1 MNDMQQYILRR
12 LLLLPPTLF
21 FLGTI
26 LFFMVQGIPGDV
38 ASSLLAGEENAVD
51 PITMQK
57 FREDLG
63 LTDPIIVQYGRWLA
77 QTVTGDLGYSYYFS
91 KPVWETIKP
100 KIETT
105 ITLAVFGVVIAIL
118 LALPVGVL
126 SALYRGS
133 LFDQIVRTVSAAG
146 MAIPA
151 FWLGIII
158 LLILSRIVGW
168 MPPVIHS
175 SIFDNPVDAF
185 YRYLFPSLILG
196 FRSAAVVS
204 RMVRSMMLEVLSE
217 DYVRTAWAKGLQP
230 RSVIIGHALRNALLP
245 VVTML
250 GMLFATLIDGAV
262 VLETVFNLPG
272 IGLLMVDSVIARDAS
287 MILGLVLSIGIFMMI
302 WILLIDL
309 SYKVLDP
316 RVEYD

>member
-1 MNDMQQYILRR
+1 
-12 LLLLPPTLF
+12 
-21 FLGTI
+21 
-26 LFFMVQGIPGDV
+26 MVQSIPGDV
-38 ASSLLAGEENAVD
+38 ASALLAGEENAVD
-51 PITMQK
+51 PKTLEK

-63 LTDPIIVQYGRWLA
+63 LTEPLIVQYGKWLA
-77 QTVTGDLGYSYYFS
+77 QTATGDLGYSYYFS
-91 KPVWETIKP
+91 KPVWEVIKP

-105 ITLAVFGVVIAIL
+105 LTLAIFGVLIAIV
-118 LALPVGVL
+118 LALPAGVF
-126 SALYRGS
+126 SALFRGS
-133 LFDQIVRTVSAAG
+133 WFDQFVRTISAAG
-146 MAIPA
+146 MAVPA

-158 LLILSRIVGW
+158 LLILSRIFGW
-168 MPPVIHS
+168 MAPVIHS
-175 SIFDNPVDAF
+175 SIFDNPIEALQ
-185 YRYLFPSLILG
+185 RYLFPSLILG
-196 FRSAAVVS
+196 FRSAAVIS

-250 GMLFATLIDGAV
+250 GMLFASLIDGAV

-272 IGLLMVDSVIARDAS
+272 IGLLMVDSVIARDPG
-287 MILGLVLSIGIFMMI
+287 MVLGLVLSIGIFMMI

>member
-1 MNDMQQYILRR
+1 MRQYILRR
-12 LLLLPPTLF
+12 LLLLPPTLLL
-21 FLGTI
+21 LGTI
-26 LFFMVQGIPGDV
+26 LFFMIQSIPGDV
-38 ASSLLAGEENAVD
+38 ASALLAGEENAVD
-51 PITMQK
+51 PKTMEK

-63 LTDPIIVQYGRWLA
+63 LNEPLFLQYGKWLA
-77 QTVTGDLGYSYYFS
+77 QTATGDLGYSYYFS
-91 KPVWETIKP
+91 KPVWDVIKP

-105 ITLAVFGVVIAIL
+105 VTLALFGVIIAIV
-118 LALPVGVL
+118 LALPAGIF
-126 SALYRGS
+126 SALFRGS
-133 LFDQIVRTVSAAG
+133 LFDQTIRTISAAG
-146 MAIPA
+146 MAVPA

-168 MPPVIHS
+168 MPPVIHYS
-175 SIFDNPVDAF
+175 VFDNPIDAF
-185 YRYLFPSLILG
+185 QRYLFPSLILG
-196 FRSAAVVS
+196 FRSAAVIS

-272 IGLLMVDSVIARDAS
+272 IGLLMVDSVIARDPG
-287 MILGLVLSIGIFMMI
+287 MVLGLVLSIGIFMLI

>member
-1 MNDMQQYILRR
+1 MRQYILRR
-12 LLLLPPTLF
+12 LLLLPPTLLL
-21 FLGTI
+21 LGTI
-26 LFFMVQGIPGDV
+26 LFFMVQSIPGDV
-38 ASSLLAGEENAVD
+38 ASALLAGEENAVD
-51 PITMQK
+51 PKTLEK

-63 LTDPIIVQYGRWLA
+63 LTEPLIVQYGKWLA
-77 QTVTGDLGYSYYFS
+77 QTATGDLGYSYYFS
-91 KPVWETIKP
+91 KPVWEVIKP

-105 ITLAVFGVVIAIL
+105 LTLAIFGVLIAIV
-118 LALPVGVL
+118 LALPAGVF
-126 SALYRGS
+126 SALFRGS
-133 LFDQIVRTVSAAG
+133 WFDQFVRTISAAG
-146 MAIPA
+146 MAVPA

-158 LLILSRIVGW
+158 LLILSRIFGW
-168 MPPVIHS
+168 MAPVIHS
-175 SIFDNPVDAF
+175 SIFDNPIEAF
-185 YRYLFPSLILG
+185 QRYLFPSLILG
-196 FRSAAVVS
+196 FRSAAVIS

-250 GMLFATLIDGAV
+250 GMLFASLIDGAV

-272 IGLLMVDSVIARDAS
+272 IGLLMVDSGIARDPG
-287 MILGLVLSIGIFMMI
+287 MVLGLVLSIGIFMMI

>member
-1 MNDMQQYILRR
+1 MRQYILRR
-12 LLLLPPTLF
+12 LLLLPPTLLL
-21 FLGTI
+21 LGTI
-26 LFFMVQGIPGDV
+26 LFFMVQSIPGDV
-38 ASSLLAGEENAVD
+38 ASALLAGEENAVD
-51 PITMQK
+51 PKTLEK

-63 LTDPIIVQYGRWLA
+63 LTEPLIVQYGKWLA
-77 QTVTGDLGYSYYFS
+77 QTATGDLGYSYYFS
-91 KPVWETIKP
+91 KPVWEVIKP

-105 ITLAVFGVVIAIL
+105 LTLAIFGVLIAIV
-118 LALPVGVL
+118 LALPAGIF
-126 SALYRGS
+126 SALFRGS
-133 LFDQIVRTVSAAG
+133 WFDQTIRTISAAG
-146 MAIPA
+146 MAVPA

-158 LLILSRIVGW
+158 LLILSRIFGW
-168 MPPVIHS
+168 MAPVIHS
-175 SIFDNPVDAF
+175 SIFDNPIEAF
-185 YRYLFPSLILG
+185 QRYLFPSLILG
-196 FRSAAVVS
+196 FRSAAVIS

-250 GMLFATLIDGAV
+250 GMLFASLIDGAV

-272 IGLLMVDSVIARDAS
+272 IGLLMVDSVIARDPG
-287 MILGLVLSIGIFMMI
+287 MVLGLVLSIGIFMMI

>member
-1 MNDMQQYILRR
+1 MHQYILRR

-26 LFFMVQGIPGDV
+26 LFFMVQAIPGDV
-38 ASSLLAGEENAVD
+38 ASTLLAGEENAVD
-51 PITMQK
+51 PKTMQK
-57 FREDLG
+57 FREELG
-63 LTDPIIVQYGRWLA
+63 LTDPMIVQYGRWLA
-77 QTVTGDLGYSYYFS
+77 QTATGDLGYSYYFS
-91 KPVWETIKP
+91 KPVWDQIKP

-105 ITLAVFGVVIAIL
+105 ATLEIFGIILAVVL
-118 LALPVGVL
+118 SLPAGVL

-133 LFDQIVRTVSAAG
+133 LFDQIVRTISAAG
-146 MAIPA
+146 MAVPA

-158 LLILSRIVGW
+158 LLILSRIIGW

-196 FRSAAVVS
+196 FRSAAVIS

-230 RSVIIGHALRNALLP
+230 RAVIVGHALRNALLP
-245 VVTML
+245 VVTMF
-250 GMLFATLIDGAV
+250 GMLVATLIDGAV

-287 MILGLVLSIGIFMMI
+287 MVLGLVLSIGIFMMI

>member
-1 MNDMQQYILRR
+1 MRQYILRR
-12 LLLLPPTLF
+12 LLLLPPTLLL
-21 FLGTI
+21 LGTI
-26 LFFMVQGIPGDV
+26 LFFMVQSIPGDV
-38 ASSLLAGEENAVD
+38 ASALLAGEENAVD
-51 PITMQK
+51 PKTLEK

-63 LTDPIIVQYGRWLA
+63 LTEPLIVQYGKWLA
-77 QTVTGDLGYSYYFS
+77 QTATGDLGYSYYFS
-91 KPVWETIKP
+91 KPVWEVIKP

-105 ITLAVFGVVIAIL
+105 LTLAIFGVLIAIV
-118 LALPVGVL
+118 LALPAGVF
-126 SALYRGS
+126 SALFRGS
-133 LFDQIVRTVSAAG
+133 WFDQFVRTISAAG
-146 MAIPA
+146 MAVPA

-158 LLILSRIVGW
+158 LLILSRIFGW
-168 MPPVIHS
+168 MAPVIHS
-175 SIFDNPVDAF
+175 SIFDNPIEAF
-185 YRYLFPSLILG
+185 QRYLFPSLILG
-196 FRSAAVVS
+196 FRSAAVIS

-250 GMLFATLIDGAV
+250 GMLFASLIDGAV

-272 IGLLMVDSVIARDAS
+272 IGLLMVDSVIARDPG
-287 MILGLVLSIGIFMMI
+287 MVHGLVLSIGIFMMI

>member
-1 MNDMQQYILRR
+1 MRQYILRR
-12 LLLLPPTLF
+12 LLLLPPTLLL
-21 FLGTI
+21 LGTI
-26 LFFMVQGIPGDV
+26 LFFMVQSIPGDV
-38 ASSLLAGEENAVD
+38 ASALLAGEENAVD
-51 PITMQK
+51 PKTLEK

-63 LTDPIIVQYGRWLA
+63 LTEPLIVQYGKWLA
-77 QTVTGDLGYSYYFS
+77 QTATGDLGYSYYFS
-91 KPVWETIKP
+91 KPVWEVIKP

-105 ITLAVFGVVIAIL
+105 LTLAIFGVLIAIV
-118 LALPVGVL
+118 LALPAGVF
-126 SALYRGS
+126 SALFRGS
-133 LFDQIVRTVSAAG
+133 WFDQFVRTISAAG
-146 MAIPA
+146 MAVPA

-158 LLILSRIVGW
+158 LLILSRIFGW
-168 MPPVIHS
+168 MAPVIHS
-175 SIFDNPVDAF
+175 SIFDNPIEAF
-185 YRYLFPSLILG
+185 QRYLFPSLILG
-196 FRSAAVVS
+196 FRSAAVIS

-217 DYVRTAWAKGLQP
+217 DYVRTAWAKCLQP

-250 GMLFATLIDGAV
+250 GMLFASLIDGAV

-272 IGLLMVDSVIARDAS
+272 IGLLMVASVIARDPG
-287 MILGLVLSIGIFMMI
+287 MVLGLVLSIGIFMMI

>member
-1 MNDMQQYILRR
+1 MRKYILRR

-26 LFFMVQGIPGDV
+26 LFFMVQAIPGDV
-38 ASSLLAGEENAVD
+38 ASTLLAGEENAVD
-51 PITMQK
+51 PKTMQK
-57 FREDLG
+57 FREELG
-63 LTDPIIVQYGRWLA
+63 LTDPMIVQYGRWLA
-77 QTVTGDLGYSYYFS
+77 QTATGDLGYSYYFS
-91 KPVWETIKP
+91 KPVWDQIKP

-105 ITLAVFGVVIAIL
+105 ATLAIFGIILAVVL
-118 LALPVGVL
+118 SLPAGVL

-133 LFDQIVRTVSAAG
+133 LFDQIVRTISAAG
-146 MAIPA
+146 MAVPA

-158 LLILSRIVGW
+158 LLILSRIIGW

-196 FRSAAVVS
+196 FRSAAVIS

-230 RSVIIGHALRNALLP
+230 RTVIVGHALRNALLP

-287 MILGLVLSIGIFMMI
+287 MVLGLVLSIGIFMMI

>member
-1 MNDMQQYILRR
+1 
-12 LLLLPPTLF
+12 
-21 FLGTI
+21 
-26 LFFMVQGIPGDV
+26 MVQGIPGDV

-63 LTDPIIVQYGRWLA
+63 LTDPIIVQHGRWLT

-105 ITLAVFGVVIAIL
+105 ITLAVFGVLIAIL

>member
-105 ITLAVFGVVIAIL
+105 ITLAVFGVLIAIL

>member
-1 MNDMQQYILRR
+1 
-12 LLLLPPTLF
+12 
-21 FLGTI
+21 
-26 LFFMVQGIPGDV
+26 MVQGIPGDV

>member
-1 MNDMQQYILRR
+1 MRQYILRR
-12 LLLLPPTLF
+12 LLLLPPTLLL
-21 FLGTI
+21 LGTI
-26 LFFMVQGIPGDV
+26 LFFMVQSIPGDV
-38 ASSLLAGEENAVD
+38 ASALLAGEENAVD
-51 PITMQK
+51 PKTLEK

-63 LTDPIIVQYGRWLA
+63 LTEPLIVQYGKWLA
-77 QTVTGDLGYSYYFS
+77 QTATGDLGYSYYFS
-91 KPVWETIKP
+91 KPVWEVIKP

-105 ITLAVFGVVIAIL
+105 LTLAIFGVLIAIV
-118 LALPVGVL
+118 LALPAGVF
-126 SALYRGS
+126 SALFRGS
-133 LFDQIVRTVSAAG
+133 WFDQFVRTISAAG
-146 MAIPA
+146 MAVPA

-158 LLILSRIVGW
+158 LLILSRIFGW
-168 MPPVIHS
+168 MAPVIHS
-175 SIFDNPVDAF
+175 SIFDNPIEAF
-185 YRYLFPSLILG
+185 QRYLFPSLILG
-196 FRSAAVVS
+196 FRSAAVIS

-230 RSVIIGHALRNALLP
+230 RSVIIGHSLRNALLP

-250 GMLFATLIDGAV
+250 GMLFASLIEGAV

-272 IGLLMVDSVIARDAS
+272 IGLLMVDSVIARDPG
-287 MILGLVLSIGIFMMI
+287 MVLGLVLSIGIFMMI

>member
-1 MNDMQQYILRR
+1 MLGMLFATLIDGAVVLETVFNLPGIG
-12 LLLLPPTLF
+12 LL
-21 FLGTI
+21 
-26 LFFMVQGIPGDV
+26 MVDSVIARDPGMV
-38 ASSLLAGEENAVD
+38 
-51 PITMQK
+51 
-57 FREDLG
+57 LG
-63 LTDPIIVQYGRWLA
+63 L
-77 QTVTGDLGYSYYFS
+77 
-91 KPVWETIKP
+91 
-100 KIETT
+100 
-105 ITLAVFGVVIAIL
+105 
-118 LALPVGVL
+118 VL
-126 SALYRGS
+126 S
-133 LFDQIVRTVSAAG
+133 I
-146 MAIPA
+146 
-151 FWLGIII
+151 GIFMMIWI

-168 MPPVIHS
+168 MPPIIHS
-175 SIFDNPVDAF
+175 SVFDNPVDAF
-185 YRYLFPSLILG
+185 QRYLFPSLILG
-196 FRSAAVVS
+196 FRSAAVIS

-272 IGLLMVDSVIARDAS
+272 IGLLMVDSVIARDPG
-287 MILGLVLSIGIFMMI
+287 MVLGLVLSIGIFMMI

>member
-1 MNDMQQYILRR
+1 MRQYILRR
-12 LLLLPPTLF
+12 LLLLPPTLLL
-21 FLGTI
+21 LGTI
-26 LFFMVQGIPGDV
+26 LFFMVQSIPGDV
-38 ASSLLAGEENAVD
+38 ASALLAGEENAVD
-51 PITMQK
+51 PQTLEK

-63 LTDPIIVQYGRWLA
+63 LNEPLIVQYGKWLV
-77 QTVTGDLGYSYYFS
+77 QTATGDLGYSYYFS
-91 KPVWETIKP
+91 KPVWDVIKP

-105 ITLAVFGVVIAIL
+105 VTLAIFGVIIAIV
-118 LALPVGVL
+118 LALPAGIF
-126 SALYRGS
+126 SALFRGS
-133 LFDQIVRTVSAAG
+133 WFDQTIRTISAAG
-146 MAIPA
+146 MAVPA

-158 LLILSRIVGW
+158 LLVLSRIVGW

-175 SIFDNPVDAF
+175 SVFDSPVESF
-185 YRYLFPSLILG
+185 QRYIFPSLILG
-196 FRSAAVVS
+196 FRSAAVIS

-272 IGLLMVDSVIARDAS
+272 IGLLMVDSVIARDPG
-287 MILGLVLSIGIFMMI
+287 MVLGLVLSIGVFMMI

>member
-1 MNDMQQYILRR
+1 MRQYILRR
-12 LLLLPPTLF
+12 LLLLPPTLLL
-21 FLGTI
+21 LGTI
-26 LFFMVQGIPGDV
+26 LFFMVQSIPGDV
-38 ASSLLAGEENAVD
+38 ASALLAGEENAVD
-51 PITMQK
+51 PKTLEK

-63 LTDPIIVQYGRWLA
+63 LTEPLIVQYGKWLA
-77 QTVTGDLGYSYYFS
+77 QTATGDLGYSYYFS
-91 KPVWETIKP
+91 KPVWEVIKP

-105 ITLAVFGVVIAIL
+105 LTLAIFGVLIAIV
-118 LALPVGVL
+118 LALPAGVF
-126 SALYRGS
+126 SALFRGS
-133 LFDQIVRTVSAAG
+133 WFDQFVRTISAAG
-146 MAIPA
+146 MAGPA

-158 LLILSRIVGW
+158 LLILSRIFGW
-168 MPPVIHS
+168 MAPVIHS
-175 SIFDNPVDAF
+175 SIFDNPIEAF
-185 YRYLFPSLILG
+185 QRYLFPSLILG
-196 FRSAAVVS
+196 FRSAAVIS

-250 GMLFATLIDGAV
+250 GMLFASLIDGAV

-272 IGLLMVDSVIARDAS
+272 IGLLMVDSVIARDPG
-287 MILGLVLSIGIFMMI
+287 MVLGLVLSIGIFMMI

>member
-1 MNDMQQYILRR
+1 MHQYILRR

-26 LFFMVQGIPGDV
+26 LFFMVQAIPGDV
-38 ASSLLAGEENAVD
+38 ASTLLAGEENAVD
-51 PITMQK
+51 PKTMQK
-57 FREDLG
+57 FREELG
-63 LTDPIIVQYGRWLA
+63 LTDPMIVQYGRWLA
-77 QTVTGDLGYSYYFS
+77 QTATGDLGYSYYFS
-91 KPVWETIKP
+91 KPVWDQIKP

-105 ITLAVFGVVIAIL
+105 ATLAIFGIILAVVL
-118 LALPVGVL
+118 SLPAGVL

-133 LFDQIVRTVSAAG
+133 LFDQIVRTISAAG
-146 MAIPA
+146 MAVPA

-158 LLILSRIVGW
+158 LLILSRIIGW

-196 FRSAAVVS
+196 FRSAAVIS

-230 RSVIIGHALRNALLP
+230 RTVIVGHALRNALLP

-287 MILGLVLSIGIFMMI
+287 MVLGLVLSIGIFMMI

>member
-1 MNDMQQYILRR
+1 MHQYILRR

-26 LFFMVQGIPGDV
+26 LFFMVQAIPGDV

-51 PITMQK
+51 PKTMQK

-63 LTDPIIVQYGRWLA
+63 LTDPMIVQYGRWLS
-77 QTVTGDLGYSYYFS
+77 QTATGDLGYSYYFS
-91 KPVWETIKP
+91 KPVWEAIKP

-105 ITLAVFGVVIAIL
+105 VTLAIFGVLIAVF
-118 LALPVGVL
+118 LALPAGVL

-133 LFDQIVRTVSAAG
+133 LFDQVVRTASAAG

-158 LLILSRIVGW
+158 LLVLSRIVGW

-185 YRYLFPSLILG
+185 QRYLFPSLILG
-196 FRSAAVVS
+196 FRSAAVIS

-272 IGLLMVDSVIARDAS
+272 IGLLMVDSVIARDPG
-287 MILGLVLSIGIFMMI
+287 MVLGLVLSIGIFMLI

>member
-1 MNDMQQYILRR
+1 MHQYILRR

-38 ASSLLAGEENAVD
+38 ASTLLAGEENAVD
-51 PITMQK
+51 PKTMQK
-57 FREDLG
+57 FREELG
-63 LTDPIIVQYGRWLA
+63 LADPMIVQYGRWLA
-77 QTVTGDLGYSYYFS
+77 QTATGDLGYSYYFS
-91 KPVWETIKP
+91 KPVWDQIKP

-105 ITLAVFGVVIAIL
+105 LTLAIFGIIIAVVL
-118 LALPVGVL
+118 SLPVGVL

-133 LFDQIVRTVSAAG
+133 LFDQIVRTISAAG
-146 MAIPA
+146 MAVPA

-158 LLILSRIVGW
+158 LLILSRIIGW

-185 YRYLFPSLILG
+185 ARYLFPSLILG
-196 FRSAAVVS
+196 FRSAAVIS

-230 RSVIIGHALRNALLP
+230 RTVIVGHALRNALLP

-287 MILGLVLSIGIFMMI
+287 MVLGLVLSIGIFMMI

>member
-1 MNDMQQYILRR
+1 MRQYILRR
-12 LLLLPPTLF
+12 LLLLPPTLLL
-21 FLGTI
+21 LGTI
-26 LFFMVQGIPGDV
+26 LFFMVQSIPGDV
-38 ASSLLAGEENAVD
+38 ASALLAGEENAVD
-51 PITMQK
+51 PKTLEK

-63 LTDPIIVQYGRWLA
+63 LTEPLIVQYGKWLA
-77 QTVTGDLGYSYYFS
+77 QTATGDLGYSYYFS
-91 KPVWETIKP
+91 KPVWEVIKP

-105 ITLAVFGVVIAIL
+105 LTLAIFGVLIAIV
-118 LALPVGVL
+118 LALPAGVF
-126 SALYRGS
+126 SALFRGS
-133 LFDQIVRTVSAAG
+133 WFDQFVRTISAAG
-146 MAIPA
+146 MAVPA

-158 LLILSRIVGW
+158 LLILSRIFGW
-168 MPPVIHS
+168 MAPVIHS
-175 SIFDNPVDAF
+175 SIFDNPIEAF
-185 YRYLFPSLILG
+185 QRYLFPSLILG
-196 FRSAAVVS
+196 FRSAAVIS

-217 DYVRTAWAKGLQP
+217 DYVRTAWAKGLKP

-250 GMLFATLIDGAV
+250 GMLFASLIDGAV

-272 IGLLMVDSVIARDAS
+272 IGLLMVDSVIARDPG
-287 MILGLVLSIGIFMMI
+287 MVLGLVLSIGIFMMI

>member
-1 MNDMQQYILRR
+1 MRQYILRR
-12 LLLLPPTLF
+12 LLLLPPTLLL
-21 FLGTI
+21 LGTI
-26 LFFMVQGIPGDV
+26 LFFMVQSIPGDV
-38 ASSLLAGEENAVD
+38 ASALLAGEENAVD
-51 PITMQK
+51 PKTLQK

-63 LTDPIIVQYGRWLA
+63 LTEPLIVQYGKWLA
-77 QTVTGDLGYSYYFS
+77 QTATGDLGYSYYFS
-91 KPVWETIKP
+91 KPVWEVIKP

-105 ITLAVFGVVIAIL
+105 LTLAIFGVLIAIV
-118 LALPVGVL
+118 LALPAGVF
-126 SALYRGS
+126 SALFRGS
-133 LFDQIVRTVSAAG
+133 WFDQFVRTISAAG
-146 MAIPA
+146 RAVPA

-158 LLILSRIVGW
+158 LLILSRIFGW
-168 MPPVIHS
+168 MAPVIHS
-175 SIFDNPVDAF
+175 SIFDNPIEAF
-185 YRYLFPSLILG
+185 KTYLFPSLILG
-196 FRSAAVVS
+196 FRSAAVIS

-230 RSVIIGHALRNALLP
+230 RSVIIGDALRNALLP

-250 GMLFATLIDGAV
+250 GMLFASLIDGAV

-272 IGLLMVDSVIARDAS
+272 IGLLMVDSVIARDPG
-287 MILGLVLSIGIFMMI
+287 MVLGLVLSIGIFMMI

>member
-1 MNDMQQYILRR
+1 MRQYILRR
-12 LLLLPPTLF
+12 LLLLPPTLLL
-21 FLGTI
+21 LGTI
-26 LFFMVQGIPGDV
+26 LFFMVQSIPGDV
-38 ASSLLAGEENAVD
+38 ASALLAGEENAVD
-51 PITMQK
+51 PKTLEK

-63 LTDPIIVQYGRWLA
+63 LTEPLIVQYGKWLA
-77 QTVTGDLGYSYYFS
+77 QTATGDLGYSYYFS
-91 KPVWETIKP
+91 KPVWEVIKP

-105 ITLAVFGVVIAIL
+105 LTLAIFGVLIAIV
-118 LALPVGVL
+118 LALPAGVF
-126 SALYRGS
+126 SALFRGS
-133 LFDQIVRTVSAAG
+133 WFDQFVRTISAAG
-146 MAIPA
+146 MAVPA

-158 LLILSRIVGW
+158 LLILSRIFGW
-168 MPPVIHS
+168 MAPVIHS
-175 SIFDNPVDAF
+175 SIFDNPIVAF
-185 YRYLFPSLILG
+185 QRYLFPSLILG
-196 FRSAAVVS
+196 FRSAAVIS
-204 RMVRSMMLEVLSE
+204 RMVRSMMLEVLSD

-250 GMLFATLIDGAV
+250 GMLFASLIDGAV

-272 IGLLMVDSVIARDAS
+272 IGLLMVDSVIARDPG
-287 MILGLVLSIGIFMMI
+287 MVLGLVLSIGIFMMI

>member
-1 MNDMQQYILRR
+1 MRQYILRR
-12 LLLLPPTLF
+12 LLLLPPTLLL
-21 FLGTI
+21 LGTI
-26 LFFMVQGIPGDV
+26 LFFMVQSIPGDV
-38 ASSLLAGEENAVD
+38 ASALLAGEENAVD
-51 PITMQK
+51 PKTLEK

-63 LTDPIIVQYGRWLA
+63 LTEPLIVQYGKWLA
-77 QTVTGDLGYSYYFS
+77 QTATGDLGYSYYFS
-91 KPVWETIKP
+91 KPVWEVIKP

-105 ITLAVFGVVIAIL
+105 LTLAIFGVLIAIV
-118 LALPVGVL
+118 LALPAGIF
-126 SALYRGS
+126 SALFRGS
-133 LFDQIVRTVSAAG
+133 WFDQFVRTISAAG
-146 MAIPA
+146 MAVPA

-158 LLILSRIVGW
+158 LLILSRIFGW
-168 MPPVIHS
+168 MAPVIHS
-175 SIFDNPVDAF
+175 SIFDNPIEAF
-185 YRYLFPSLILG
+185 QRYLFPSLILG
-196 FRSAAVVS
+196 FRSAAVIS

-250 GMLFATLIDGAV
+250 GMLFASLIDGAV

-272 IGLLMVDSVIARDAS
+272 IGLLMVDSVIARDPG
-287 MILGLVLSIGIFMMI
+287 MVLGLVLSIGIFMMI

>member
-1 MNDMQQYILRR
+1 VNDMQQYILRR

-63 LTDPIIVQYGRWLA
+63 LTDPIIVQYGRWLT

-151 FWLGIII
+151 FWLGILI

>member
-1 MNDMQQYILRR
+1 MRQYILRR
-12 LLLLPPTLF
+12 LLLLPPTLLL
-21 FLGTI
+21 LGTI
-26 LFFMVQGIPGDV
+26 LFFMVQSIPGDV
-38 ASSLLAGEENAVD
+38 ASALLAGEENAVD
-51 PITMQK
+51 PKTLEK

-63 LTDPIIVQYGRWLA
+63 LTEPLIVQYGKWLA
-77 QTVTGDLGYSYYFS
+77 QTATGDLGYSYYFS
-91 KPVWETIKP
+91 KPVWEVIKP

-105 ITLAVFGVVIAIL
+105 LTLAIFGVLIAIV
-118 LALPVGVL
+118 LALPAGVF
-126 SALYRGS
+126 SALFRGS
-133 LFDQIVRTVSAAG
+133 WVDQVVRTISAAG
-146 MAIPA
+146 MAVPA

-158 LLILSRIVGW
+158 LLILSRIFGW
-168 MPPVIHS
+168 MAPVIHS
-175 SIFDNPVDAF
+175 SIFDNPIEAF
-185 YRYLFPSLILG
+185 QRYLFPSLILG
-196 FRSAAVVS
+196 FRSAAVIS

-250 GMLFATLIDGAV
+250 GMLFASLIDGAV

-272 IGLLMVDSVIARDAS
+272 IGLLMVDSVIARDPG
-287 MILGLVLSIGIFMMI
+287 MVLGLVLSIGIFMMI

>member
-1 MNDMQQYILRR
+1 MRQYILRR
-12 LLLLPPTLF
+12 LLLLPPTLLL
-21 FLGTI
+21 LGTI
-26 LFFMVQGIPGDV
+26 LFFMVQSIPGDV
-38 ASSLLAGEENAVD
+38 ASALLAGEENAVD
-51 PITMQK
+51 PKTLEK

-63 LTDPIIVQYGRWLA
+63 LTEPLIVQYGKWLA
-77 QTVTGDLGYSYYFS
+77 QTATGDLGYSYYFS
-91 KPVWETIKP
+91 KPVWEVIKP

-105 ITLAVFGVVIAIL
+105 LTLAIFGVLIAIV
-118 LALPVGVL
+118 LALPAGVF
-126 SALYRGS
+126 SALFRGS
-133 LFDQIVRTVSAAG
+133 WFDQFVRTISAAG
-146 MAIPA
+146 MAVPA

-158 LLILSRIVGW
+158 LLILSRIFGW
-168 MPPVIHS
+168 MAPVIHS
-175 SIFDNPVDAF
+175 SIFDNPIEAF
-185 YRYLFPSLILG
+185 QRYLFPSLILG
-196 FRSAAVVS
+196 FRSAAVIS

-250 GMLFATLIDGAV
+250 GMLFASLIDGAV

-272 IGLLMVDSVIARDAS
+272 IGLLMVDSVIARDPG
-287 MILGLVLSIGIFMMI
+287 MVVGLVLSIGIFMMI

>member
-1 MNDMQQYILRR
+1 MRQYILRR
-12 LLLLPPTLF
+12 LLLLPPTLLL
-21 FLGTI
+21 LGTI
-26 LFFMVQGIPGDV
+26 LFFMVQSIPGDV
-38 ASSLLAGEENAVD
+38 ASALLAGEENAVD
-51 PITMQK
+51 PKTLEK

-63 LTDPIIVQYGRWLA
+63 LTEPLIVQYGKWLA
-77 QTVTGDLGYSYYFS
+77 QTATGDLGYSYYFS
-91 KPVWETIKP
+91 KPVWEVIKP

-105 ITLAVFGVVIAIL
+105 LTLAIFGVLIAI
-118 LALPVGVL
+118 VL
-126 SALYRGS
+126 SLPAGVFSALFRGS
-133 LFDQIVRTVSAAG
+133 WFDQFVRTISAAG
-146 MAIPA
+146 MAVPA

-158 LLILSRIVGW
+158 LLILSRIFGW
-168 MPPVIHS
+168 MAPVIHS
-175 SIFDNPVDAF
+175 SIFDNPIEALQ
-185 YRYLFPSLILG
+185 RYLFPSLILG
-196 FRSAAVVS
+196 FRSAAVIS

-250 GMLFATLIDGAV
+250 GMLFASLIDGAV

-272 IGLLMVDSVIARDAS
+272 IGLLMVDSVIARDPG
-287 MILGLVLSIGIFMMI
+287 MVLGLVLSIGIFMMI

>member
-1 MNDMQQYILRR
+1 MRQYILRR
-12 LLLLPPTLF
+12 LLLLPPTLLL
-21 FLGTI
+21 LGTI
-26 LFFMVQGIPGDV
+26 LFFMVQSIPGDV
-38 ASSLLAGEENAVD
+38 ASALLAGEENAVD
-51 PITMQK
+51 PKTLEK

-63 LTDPIIVQYGRWLA
+63 LTEPLIVQYGKWLA
-77 QTVTGDLGYSYYFS
+77 QTATGDLGYSYYFS
-91 KPVWETIKP
+91 KPVWEVIKP

-105 ITLAVFGVVIAIL
+105 LTLAIFGVLIAIV
-118 LALPVGVL
+118 LALPAGVF
-126 SALYRGS
+126 SALFRGS
-133 LFDQIVRTVSAAG
+133 WFDQFVRTISAAG
-146 MAIPA
+146 MAVPA

-158 LLILSRIVGW
+158 LLILSRIFGW
-168 MPPVIHS
+168 MAPVIHS
-175 SIFDNPVDAF
+175 SIFDNPIEAF
-185 YRYLFPSLILG
+185 QRYLFQSLILG
-196 FRSAAVVS
+196 FRSAAVIS

-230 RSVIIGHALRNALLP
+230 RSVIIGHSLRNALLP

-250 GMLFATLIDGAV
+250 GMLFASLIDGAV

-272 IGLLMVDSVIARDAS
+272 IGLLMVDSVIARDPG
-287 MILGLVLSIGIFMMI
+287 MVLGLVLSIGIFMMI

>member
-1 MNDMQQYILRR
+1 MRQYILRR
-12 LLLLPPTLF
+12 LLLLPPTLLL
-21 FLGTI
+21 LGTI
-26 LFFMVQGIPGDV
+26 LFFMVQSIPGDV
-38 ASSLLAGEENAVD
+38 ASALLAGEENAVD
-51 PITMQK
+51 PKTLEK

-63 LTDPIIVQYGRWLA
+63 LTEPLIVQYGRWLA
-77 QTVTGDLGYSYYFS
+77 QTATGDLGYSYYFS
-91 KPVWETIKP
+91 KPVWEVIKP

-105 ITLAVFGVVIAIL
+105 LTLAIFGVLIAIV
-118 LALPVGVL
+118 LALPAGVF
-126 SALYRGS
+126 SALFRGS
-133 LFDQIVRTVSAAG
+133 WFDQFVRTISAAG
-146 MAIPA
+146 MAVPA

-158 LLILSRIVGW
+158 LLILSRIFGW
-168 MPPVIHS
+168 MAPVIHS
-175 SIFDNPVDAF
+175 SIFDNPIEAF
-185 YRYLFPSLILG
+185 QRYLFPSLILG
-196 FRSAAVVS
+196 FRSAAVIS

-250 GMLFATLIDGAV
+250 GMLFASLIDGAV

-272 IGLLMVDSVIARDAS
+272 IGLLMVDSVIARDPG
-287 MILGLVLSIGIFMMI
+287 MVLGLVLSIGIFMMI

>member
-1 MNDMQQYILRR
+1 VNDMQQYILRR

-63 LTDPIIVQYGRWLA
+63 LTDPIIVQYGRWLT

>member
-1 MNDMQQYILRR
+1 
-12 LLLLPPTLF
+12 
-21 FLGTI
+21 
-26 LFFMVQGIPGDV
+26 MVQSIPGDV
-38 ASSLLAGEENAVD
+38 ASALLAGEENAVD
-51 PITMQK
+51 PKTLEK

-63 LTDPIIVQYGRWLA
+63 LNEPLIVQYGKWLV
-77 QTVTGDLGYSYYFS
+77 QTATGDLGYSYYFS
-91 KPVWETIKP
+91 KPVWEVIKP

-105 ITLAVFGVVIAIL
+105 VTLAIFGVVIAIV
-118 LALPVGVL
+118 LALPAGIF
-126 SALYRGS
+126 SALFRGS
-133 LFDQIVRTVSAAG
+133 WFDQSVRTISAAG
-146 MAIPA
+146 MAVPA

-158 LLILSRIVGW
+158 LLVLSRIVGW

-175 SIFDNPVDAF
+175 SIFDNPIDAF
-185 YRYLFPSLILG
+185 QRYLFPSLILG
-196 FRSAAVVS
+196 FRSAAVIS

-230 RSVIIGHALRNALLP
+230 RSVILGHALRNALLP

-272 IGLLMVDSVIARDAS
+272 IGLLMVDSVIARDPG
-287 MILGLVLSIGIFMMI
+287 MVLGLVLSIGIFMMI

>member
-1 MNDMQQYILRR
+1 
-12 LLLLPPTLF
+12 
-21 FLGTI
+21 
-26 LFFMVQGIPGDV
+26 MVQSIPGDV
-38 ASSLLAGEENAVD
+38 ASALLAGEENAVD
-51 PITMQK
+51 PKTLEK

-63 LTDPIIVQYGRWLA
+63 LTEPLIVQYGKWLA
-77 QTVTGDLGYSYYFS
+77 QTATGDLGYSYYFS
-91 KPVWETIKP
+91 KPVWEVIKP

-105 ITLAVFGVVIAIL
+105 LTLAIFGVLIAIV
-118 LALPVGVL
+118 LALPAGVF
-126 SALYRGS
+126 SALFRGS
-133 LFDQIVRTVSAAG
+133 WFDQFVRTISAAG
-146 MAIPA
+146 MAVPA

-158 LLILSRIVGW
+158 LLILSRIFGW
-168 MPPVIHS
+168 MAPVIHS
-175 SIFDNPVDAF
+175 SIFDNPIEAF
-185 YRYLFPSLILG
+185 QRYLFPSLILG
-196 FRSAAVVS
+196 FRSAAVIS

-250 GMLFATLIDGAV
+250 GMLFASLIDGAV

-272 IGLLMVDSVIARDAS
+272 IGLLMVDSVIARDPG
-287 MILGLVLSIGIFMMI
+287 MVLGLVLSIGIFMMI